1 MFGPLLPQ
9 RPPHHRRRPAWW
21 ARWQRAWR
29 RHPGRR
35 WLLVAPV
42 LVLALLLAPPAP
54 AALSEQDLARAW
66 ELAGRIGVV
75 VVTALIG
82 RAMLNQGR

>member
-1 MFGPLLPQ
+1 MSGSFLPQ
-9 RPPHHRRRPAWW
+9 RSPQRRRLSTWR

-29 RHPGRR
+29 RHHGRR
-35 WLLVAPV
+35 WLLAAP
-42 LVLALLLAPPAP
+42 ALLLLAVPLLSPPG
-54 AALSEQDLARAW
+54 LSEQELARAW